1 MHVAITSLAN
11 VATKVPQS
19 SRGTTTTAYA
29 VICRVPSL
37 VVVPPSLDQTL
48 SDGWFARSRFE
59 HRAVDGRN
67 GGGGCIFALRLSG
80 DPGFKMWLPSNSTDN
95 LLNSFPMFGHPG
107 ISALEYAGQVDA
119 MKEEKRLS
127 DISLKRK
134 SEASTQ
140 DQTTTPDVAASKN
153 EGGEV
158 SPPLHF
164 IDEFGYQRRRGTFIN
179 HTPRSFEVRAS
190 PTLEVYR
197 PSTRAESENYS
208 RPLSRQSSMA
218 NGSPA
223 NSGQHG
229 HSSSTNSGTLGN
241 RSALNHNDVAELDST
256 EIGLSSSPDV
266 YVPSTKSHRRSLSA
280 PYAPSSRVL
289 MYRAGTASSKPIYPS
304 REPSLRSA
312 SLSSHPSPESKR
324 QRRQTPFKIN
334 TTKQTAASRHAPL
347 EPLVA
352 RIQQQQ
358 EEVETIGGV
367 PIDPEREMSAEMGT
381 FGVIQRYF
389 DSQGG
394 GPVPKP
400 QTTSHTWSTSA
411 STIVAP
417 TLHGSS
423 LHKSF
428 MDPIVDQ
435 SIDELK
441 LPEDPPQ
448 VPARS
453 PKRITN
459 PVYHLGVESEPLR
472 VSDFNIAAEGEYSP
486 YDTDSDV
493 PPVTKKKIPE
503 RHPVGQLPE
512 IGSPAVGRLA
522 PPILGHDAITASAD
536 LRLNDLA
543 FWLRNTGPKL
553 DPQPMTKE
561 QKKMGMRLF
570 KVKQRNSLA
579 ARFGSVEGSPQRART
594 RPAVPSCAREMT
606 TAGGAKHL
614 KIVIPTES
622 PSESQATTVSLSSKR
637 APRRSRHISIS
648 FTEQM
653 LTEEMLNPLA
663 SPEVERMLSNF
674 DTRERSASAPNPR
687 LPRSPKRSPMA
698 SVPVPVKDHPLATRD
713 EMTRARKLRDLQ
725 RIKRKPVATDTS
737 SGQNTGGLPTP
748 AHTPEPSTA
757 STFEDEGVAGDS
769 PVSKMERLQ
778 DRVITLQRQNTQLAE
793 ALAKIVGLELNDGDL
808 KSEDVLDAFRRI
820 KGSNKVLSIRSSK
833 TN

>member
-48 SDGWFARSRFE
+48 SDGWFSRSRFE
-59 HRAVDGRN
+59 HWAADGRN

-80 DPGFKMWLPSNSTDN
+80 DPVFKMWQPSHSTDN

-140 DQTTTPDVAASKN
+140 DQTTTPDAAGPEKQ
-153 EGGEV
+153 GGELL
-158 SPPLHF
+158 PPFHF
-164 IDEFGYQRRRGTFIN
+164 IDEFGCQRKRGTFIN
-179 HTPRSFEVRAS
+179 HTPRSFEVQS
-190 PTLEVYR
+190 SSTLEVYR

-223 NSGQHG
+223 MTGQHG
-229 HSSSTNSGTLGN
+229 HSSSINSGTLGN
-241 RSALNHNDVAELDST
+241 RSTLNHDDVAELDST
-256 EIGLSSSPDV
+256 EIALPSTPDV
-266 YVPSTKSHRRSLSA
+266 YVPSKSHRRSLSE
-280 PYAPSSRVL
+280 PSSRVL
-289 MYRAGTASSKPIYPS
+289 MYRPGSTPKPIYPS

-334 TTKQTAASRHAPL
+334 TSKQTAASRHAPL

-352 RIQQQQ
+352 QIRRQQ
-358 EEVETIGGV
+358 EEVERIGDV
-367 PIDPEREMSAEMGT
+367 PVDPEHEISAEMGT

-394 GPVPKP
+394 GPVSKTK
-400 QTTSHTWSTSA
+400 TTSHTWSTSA
-411 STIVAP
+411 STIVSP
-417 TLHGSS
+417 TLPGTS

-441 LPEDPPQ
+441 LPDDPPE

-459 PVYHLGVESEPLR
+459 PVYHLGVETEALR

-486 YDTDSDV
+486 YDTDPDV
-493 PPVTKKKIPE
+493 PTVTKKKTSERQPMEPIPW
-503 RHPVGQLPE
+503 VG
-512 IGSPAVGRLA
+512 SAAVGRLA

-543 FWLRNTGPKL
+543 YWLRNTGPEL
-553 DPQPMTKE
+553 EPQSMTKE
-561 QKKMGMRLF
+561 QKKTGMRLF

-579 ARFGSVEGSPQRART
+579 ARFGSVEGSPQRARS

-606 TAGGAKHL
+606 TAGGARHL

-622 PSESQATTVSLSSKR
+622 PSGSQGTTVSLSSKR
-637 APRRSRHISIS
+637 TPRRSRHISIS

-663 SPEVERMLSNF
+663 SPEVERMISNF
-674 DTRERSASAPNPR
+674 DTRERSASAPNAR
-687 LPRSPKRSPMA
+687 SPRSPKRSA
-698 SVPVPVKDHPLATRD
+698 KTSIPVPVQDHPLATRD

-725 RIKRKPVATDTS
+725 RIKRKPVPADTS

-748 AHTPEPSTA
+748 AQTPEPSA
-757 STFEDEGVAGDS
+757 SSTFGDEALAEDS
-769 PVSKMERLQ
+769 PTSKMERLQ
-778 DRVITLQRQNTQLAE
+778 DRVITLQRENSQLAE
-793 ALAKIVGLELNDGDL
+793 ALAKIVGLDINDGDL
-808 KSEDVLDAFRRI
+808 RSEDVLAAFRRI
-820 KGSNKVLSIRSSK
+820 RGSGTVLSIRSSK
-833 TN
+833 TD